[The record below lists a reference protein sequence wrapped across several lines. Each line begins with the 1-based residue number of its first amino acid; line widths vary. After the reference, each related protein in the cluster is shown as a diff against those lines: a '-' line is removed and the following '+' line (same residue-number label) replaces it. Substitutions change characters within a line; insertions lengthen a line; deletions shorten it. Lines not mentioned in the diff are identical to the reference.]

1 MDELARAADTTVRN
15 VRAYQDRGLLAPPLK
30 RGRVG
35 IYNQDHLERLRLIG
49 QLLAR
54 GYTLGNI
61 QELIKA
67 VESGHDIR
75 QLLGLMSAIASP
87 WSSQKPKHYNLAQ
100 LALLFGGKVHKPVL
114 ETALQLGLLQADG
127 IGYKSNNP
135 NILQLG
141 VEITKA
147 GLPLGRLLELFV
159 EVRTELNRLTD
170 KAVALFVDVLDKYG
184 DALPPAEDMQKLAKL
199 LWKIR
204 PLVMS
209 ALESEISRS
218 LEGSINKFIDDR
230 LSRVISHLVENA
242 PAEADLAEWSLG
254 IQQQQGGQTTEGHPN
269 GGHPDNASVS
279 SVASDESQASVPP
292 AKS

>member
-15 VRAYQDRGLLAPPLK
+15 VRAYQDRGLLAPPNK

-67 VESGHDIR
+67 VENGHDIR
-75 QLLGLMSAIASP
+75 QLLGLMSAISSP
-87 WSSQKPKHYNLAQ
+87 WSSQRSKHYNLAQ

-114 ETALQLGLLQADG
+114 ETAIKLGLLEADG

-141 VEITKA
+141 VEITRA

-159 EVRTELNRLTD
+159 EVRTNLNRLTD
-170 KAVALFVDVLDKYG
+170 RAVALFVEVLDKYG
-184 DALPPAEDMQKLAKL
+184 DGLPPAEDMQKLAKL

-218 LEGSINKFIDDR
+218 LEGSINKFVDDR
-230 LSRVISHLVENA
+230 LARVISHLVENA

-254 IQQQQGGQTTEGHPN
+254 IQQEVSTSST
-269 GGHPDNASVS
+269 ASP
-279 SVASDESQASVPP
+279 AAPAGDAPTSQS
-292 AKS
+292 